1 MLVDRLQKH
10 ACMSRKLRTSMMKKA
25 GLPAAAAKFLGRIGA
40 KSLAN
45 PGVTLTLGSTA
56 LGTLGR
62 MKQISSSMHPNVLR
76 QNLGM

>member
-1 MLVDRLQKH
+1 MLVDRLKKH
-10 ACMSRKLRTSMMKKA
+10 ACTSGKLRASMMKKA
-25 GLPAAAAKFLGRIGA
+25 GLPAAATKLLGRLGA

-62 MKQISSSMHPNVLR
+62 ARQVSSSMNPNVLR

>member
-1 MLVDRLQKH
+1 
-10 ACMSRKLRTSMMKKA
+10 MSRRLRSSMMKKA
-25 GLPAAAAKFLGRIGA
+25 ALGAAAAKLLGRIGA

-56 LGTLGR
+56 LGTVGR
-62 MKQISSSMHPNVLR
+62 MKQISSSMNPNVLR